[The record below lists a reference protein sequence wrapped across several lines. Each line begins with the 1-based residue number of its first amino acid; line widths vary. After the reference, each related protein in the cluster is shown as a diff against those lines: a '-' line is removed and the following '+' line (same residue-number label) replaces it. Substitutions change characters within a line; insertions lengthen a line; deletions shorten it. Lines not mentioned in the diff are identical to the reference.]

1 MTKFVIFK
9 CLNNN
14 INNNYFIKEVSKKMK
29 MIDHIG
35 IAVKDYEKSKGFYIE
50 TLKTLGY
57 ELLMEFPNVGG
68 FGSNGKAEFW
78 ISQEEEHSKNHI
90 AFCSKSREE
99 VDAFYNKAIE
109 LGAKDNGK
117 PGIREMYHPNYYGA
131 FVIDFDGNNIE
142 AVFHG

>member
-1 MTKFVIFK
+1 MI
-9 CLNNN
+9 
-14 INNNYFIKEVSKKMK
+14 K

-35 IAVKDYEKSKGFYIE
+35 IAVKNYEQSKVFY
-50 TLKTLGY
+50 TDVLKTLGFD
-57 ELLMEFPNVGG
+57 LLYEFPNVGG
-68 FGSNGKAEFW
+68 FGANGKAEFW
-78 ISQEEEHSKNHI
+78 ISQENESGKSHI
-90 AFCSKSREE
+90 AFCAESREK

-131 FVIDFDGNNIE
+131 FVIDSDGNNIE